1 MKNKS
6 HALAGMIS
14 LIFILAILIAGW
26 KGYRHNWELPT
37 RALQMVGMDKRDC
50 TVAKRVYWYDFL
62 KYTDGYEAL
71 VISVPED
78 WKIPDGWRND
88 AVSLREAQQVYGLS
102 AAALEK
108 LDAGALPEAY
118 QAQFYSECGEKGDRE
133 FFVGLY
139 DGNGTVLVYRG
150 HHLYGI

>member
-88 AVSLREAQQVYGLS
+88 AVSLREA
-102 AAALEK
+102 
-108 LDAGALPEAY
+108 Y